1 MEEPNAARSAWTYVQ
16 RTGQLVDPAGRLAGT
31 GYSGHGPGL
40 NNPGAQELRGLGPIP
55 KGRYTVSAP
64 YDHPMLG
71 PVVMRLDA
79 QEGVETFGRS
89 LFRIHGDNPRMN
101 HTASDG
107 CVILSRSLR
116 ELIAVSPVRELLV
129 VALCPLT
136 GDDTVTKRLP
146 LR

>member
-1 MEEPNAARSAWTYVQ
+1 MEDPTAVASHWTYVQ
-16 RTGQLVDPAGRLAGT
+16 KTGQLVDPAGRLAGT

-55 KGRYTVSAP
+55 VGRYAIGEP
-64 YDHPMLG
+64 YAHPMLG
-71 PVVMRLDA
+71 PVVMKLDA
-79 QEGVETFGRS
+79 QSGTECFGRS

-116 ELIAVSPVRELLV
+116 DLITASGVHELV
-129 VALCPLT
+129 VVASRP
-136 GDDTVTKRLP
+136 
-146 LR
+146 